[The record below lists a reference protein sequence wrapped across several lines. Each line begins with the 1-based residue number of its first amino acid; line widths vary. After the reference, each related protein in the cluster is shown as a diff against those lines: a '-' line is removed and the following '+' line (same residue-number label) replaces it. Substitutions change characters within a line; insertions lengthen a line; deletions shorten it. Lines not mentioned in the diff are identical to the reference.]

1 MSLEERE
8 TAAMPYDKIEKQT
21 VFTNLNITSKEA
33 LRQREPRLEFN
44 AL

>member
-8 TAAMPYDKIEKQT
+8 TAAMPYDKIGKQI
-21 VFTNLNITSKEA
+21 VLTNLNITSKGG
-33 LRQREPRLEFN
+33 LRPREPRMEFN